1 MSTVIQRG
9 LRGIALLSLLLLG
22 AALGIGVAAARD
34 AATYAGRIYPGITIG
49 GNPMGG
55 LSREEAAAAL
65 RPIVERR
72 LRSPLTVRLADRE
85 ATFTHGE
92 LGLSPRAGDSVQA
105 AYALGRTGPWWQR
118 ARSRIGVAWRGADL
132 PLRFDHDPK
141 QLHRLL
147 AGLASELDATPQSA
161 QVTVREGAAILVAPS
176 RPGQSLDVE
185 ATAAR
190 VLTALDARA
199 PRIDAAVSVVE
210 PEFTTEEA
218 RDLRALLATY
228 TTKMAANPNRTHNI
242 SLASG
247 FVRGTIL
254 EPDGVF
260 SYNKVVGPRT
270 LERGFKEAPVLVDDE
285 LVPGDG
291 GGICQVS
298 STLFNVALLA
308 DFKILTRTNH
318 SRPVAY
324 LPAGRDA
331 TVVYGALDLLFRN
344 TTGRHV
350 LLWTEVRGNRLT
362 ISAYGTPPE
371 GTEVLIEVADR
382 REIPPPEGTV
392 TKEDPELPAGTVVT
406 RDAQPGLRVKTYRV
420 VKVGGVVV
428 RREYIGGS
436 YYRPVPRTIKV
447 GTKRLDAS
455 QPRP

>member
-1 MSTVIQRG
+1 MRTRQG
-9 LRGIALLSLLLLG
+9 LRGVTVVSLLVLTG
-22 AALGIGVAAARD
+22 AALGIGTAVIRD
-34 AATYAGRIYPGITIG
+34 AATYVGRIYPGITIG
-49 GNPMGG
+49 GIPVSG
-55 LSREEAAAAL
+55 LSVKEATTAL

-72 LRSPLTVRLADRE
+72 LRSPLAVRLADRE
-85 ATFTHGE
+85 ATFTYAD
-92 LGLSPRAGDSVQA
+92 LGLGARVGESVQA

-118 ARSRIGVAWRGADL
+118 ARSRVTLARRGSDL
-132 PLRFDHDPK
+132 PLRFDHDSQ
-141 QLHRLL
+141 QLRRLL
-147 AGLASELDATPQSA
+147 TGLAGELDAMPQSA
-161 QVTVREGAAILVAPS
+161 QVTVRDGAVVLVVPS

-185 ATAAR
+185 ATATRIISA
-190 VLTALDARA
+190 VAAGA
-199 PRIDAAVSVVE
+199 AQIDAVVAVVE

-218 RDLRALLATY
+218 GDLRELLAAF

-242 SLASG
+242 ALASG
-247 FVRGTIL
+247 FVRGTVL
-254 EPDGVF
+254 PPDGVF

-308 DFKILTRTNH
+308 DFKILTRSNH

-350 LLWTEVRGNRLT
+350 LLWTEVRGAELT
-362 ISAYGTPPE
+362 ISAYGTPSE

-392 TKEDPELPAGTVVT
+392 TKEDPQLPAGEVVT
-406 RDAQPGLRVKTYRV
+406 REAQPGLRVKTYRV
-420 VKVGGVVV
+420 VKVGGVVA
-428 RREYIGGS
+428 RREYIGSS
-436 YYRPVPRTIKV
+436 YYRPVRRTIKV
-447 GTKRLDAS
+447 GTKRLDAAA
-455 QPRP
+455 PRP